1 MWDNGR
7 RTIKLDQA
15 EYIDVG
21 SLSRDPTSNVASQGI
36 RNGSNSLA
44 GQLAC

>member
-1 MWDNGR
+1 MVEVV
-7 RTIKLDQA
+7 KLYQA

-21 SLSRDPTSNVASQGI
+21 SLRRDPTSKVASQGI

-44 GQLAC
+44 SQLAC